1 MHRAASSSNTCF
13 LTITLDV
20 SRAAEGQGVSAGPPH
35 QYQAWAPPAPRCPEP
50 TLQLDRQ
57 SPQVDTRGHSAPAHG
72 PHQGLAS
79 PSPGA
84 DLSRKGEADHA
95 GSVCLSW
102 ALALKVVPAGSG
114 PKAHTGT
121 ASRAKP
127 MTLPSSLGYLL
138 VFMSPCLPPHP
149 LGWESSGGVP
159 QLAC

>member
-20 SRAAEGQGVSAGPPH
+20 SRAAEGQGVSAGAPH
-35 QYQAWAPPAPRCPEP
+35 QYQAWAPAPRCPEP
-50 TLQLDRQ
+50 TLQL
-57 SPQVDTRGHSAPAHG
+57 DTRGHSAPAHG

-84 DLSRKGEADHA
+84 VLSRKGEADHA

-102 ALALKVVPAGSG
+102 ALALKVVRAGSG

-127 MTLPSSLGYLL
+127 MTLPSSLGCFL
-138 VFMSPCLPPHP
+138 VFMSPCLSPHP